1 MKGLLLKDWYM
12 MKKYCRSYVVIAAV
26 FIAVSLVSDD
36 NMFFVFYPCL
46 LCGMIPVNLLGYD
59 ERSHWVQYSSSL
71 PYTKKQIVSVKYL
84 IGLLAQITALIV
96 TAATQGI
103 KMRINGSFELNDFI
117 VLMLLMLTM
126 VTLTS
131 SISLPFVFKLGVEK
145 GRIAYYVMI
154 GFVCCGGV
162 LASYLFKEHLTAEIN
177 TNLLL
182 IVLSFIGIGVYAFS
196 WYLSVVFYKKREIQ

>member
-59 ERSHWVQYSSSL
+59 ERSHWVQYSCSL

-96 TAATQGI
+96 TAAAQGI

-126 VTLTS
+126 ATLTS

-154 GFVCCGGV
+154 GFVGCGGV

-182 IVLSFIGIGVYAFS
+182 IVLSFIGIGVYALS